1 MKFINIAA
9 IAILQT
15 AKVASAANALY
26 GIPNGGDAKVSCEAA
41 GDQCCSS
48 SRWTSI
54 DNTGTITLSEFALSG
69 CEVPVSQGTYVGC
82 VENTTAPSTGCTVE
96 CSSGC
101 VVDTTPLTVTT
112 TAATASTVTADT
124 ETTTTTTTTAAST
137 AAAEVPASA
146 TADGFTPIDG
156 DFSTIVFVSI
166 SPSCPWDST
175 TSYPNAVF
183 TIQPSTVAYVSSFP
197 ANLVTSSVTGNVLT
211 LDWNSVAAAG
221 ATSGGVRIGLPADQF
236 NKLYLGSALR
246 AQILNGFTSVGQVD
260 VGGASTLK
268 ATLTSNTNPDLALNV
283 GGASTASVITSAVG
297 SASVGGASTLTVQA
311 DSVSNISANG
321 ASTLAVSGNVAGGS
335 VGGASTVGVSGDISG
350 SLSNIGASTINAN
363 TISGSIDNSQASTVN
378 AASCTNVQNSMAAS
392 CNVRGAPTVTVDVSQ
407 YGAISTSTCE
417 CSGFFKT
424 CGNGSSL
431 GSSTSFAIAAVT
443 GATTLVAFLLM

>member
-9 IAILQT
+9 ITILQT
-15 AKVASAANALY
+15 AKIASAANALY
-26 GIPNGGDAKVSCEAA
+26 GIPNGGDAKVSCEAD

-48 SRWTSI
+48 SRWTNI
-54 DNTGTITLSEFALSG
+54 VNTGTITLSEFSVSG

-101 VVDTTPLTVTT
+101 VVDATPLTVTTTETTATTSTTTTETT

-124 ETTTTTTTTAAST
+124 ETTTNSTTTAAST

-166 SPSCPWDST
+166 SPSCPWGST

-183 TIQPSTVAYVSSFP
+183 TIQPSTAAYVSSFP
-197 ANLVTSSVTGNVLT
+197 ANLVTSSVTGNELT

-221 ATSGGVRIGLPADQF
+221 ATSGGVRIGLPAAQF

-268 ATLTSNTNPDLALNV
+268 ATLTSNTNPDLALSV
-283 GGASTASVITSAVG
+283 GGASTVNVITSTVG
-297 SASVGGASTLTVQA
+297 SASAFGASTLTVQA
-311 DSVSNISANG
+311 DSVSNLSVTGASTLTVQADSVSNLSATG
-321 ASTLAVSGNVAGGS
+321 ASTLAVSGNVHGGS
-335 VGGASTVGVSGDISG
+335 VSGASTVGVTGDI
-350 SLSNIGASTINAN
+350 
-363 TISGSIDNSQASTVN
+363 
-378 AASCTNVQNSMAAS
+378 
-392 CNVRGAPTVTVDVSQ
+392 
-407 YGAISTSTCE
+407 
-417 CSGFFKT
+417 
-424 CGNGSSL
+424 
-431 GSSTSFAIAAVT
+431 
-443 GATTLVAFLLM
+443 